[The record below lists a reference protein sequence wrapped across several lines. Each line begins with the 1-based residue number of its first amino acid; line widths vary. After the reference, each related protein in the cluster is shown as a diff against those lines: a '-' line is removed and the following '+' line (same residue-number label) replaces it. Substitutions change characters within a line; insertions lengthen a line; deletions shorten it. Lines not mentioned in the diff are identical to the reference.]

1 MSTLA
6 LHRAT
11 FRITDSDLEFMVL
24 DRETMPEHFQG
35 YQVVREG
42 ILDNHM
48 MAEHGFAGSTP
59 ERFKEA
65 GRISGFMKEFGPTAS
80 MQVFEGLD
88 FVGATVAHLFE
99 TPEAVSVWIKDI
111 FIKDFEE
118 NVGNSVGETQQL
130 ISVQKLETSGFYD
143 ESAALKI
150 LQGGPAGVMSS
161 TVIDFRVGRLLGVAF
176 IGIIGDQDRLKMASD
191 LAHSLEKRIV
201 QVVLGAH

>member
-24 DRETMPEHFQG
+24 EKDTMPGHFQD

-42 ILDNHM
+42 VLDNHM
-48 MAEHGFAGSTP
+48 MAEHGFDGSSP
-59 ERFKEA
+59 ERFQEA
-65 GRISGFMKEFGPTAS
+65 GRISGFMREFGATAN
-80 MQVFEGLD
+80 MLVFEGLD
-88 FVGATVAHLFE
+88 FVGA
-99 TPEAVSVWIKDI
+99 
-111 FIKDFEE
+111 
-118 NVGNSVGETQQL
+118 TQQL

-150 LQGGPAGVMSS
+150 LQGGAAGVTSS

-176 IGIIGDQDRLKMASD
+176 IGSIGDQDRLEMASE
-191 LAHSLEKRIV
+191 LAYSLEKQIV

>member
-24 DRETMPEHFQG
+24 DQETMPEHFQG
-35 YQVVREG
+35 YQIVREG

-48 MAEHGFAGSTP
+48 MAEHGFDGSTP
-59 ERFKEA
+59 ERFREA
-65 GRISGFMKEFGPTAS
+65 GRISGFMKEFGPTAD

-88 FVGATVAHLFE
+88 FVGATVTHLFE
-99 TPEAVSVWIKDI
+99 TPEAVSGWIKDI

-176 IGIIGDQDRLKMASD
+176 IGSIGDQDRLKMASD
-191 LAHSLEKRIV
+191 LAYSLERRIV

>member
-24 DRETMPEHFQG
+24 DKNTMPEHFQE

-42 ILDNHM
+42 VLDNNM
-48 MAEHGFAGSTP
+48 MAEHGFDGSTP
-59 ERFKEA
+59 ERFEGA
-65 GRISGFMKEFGPTAS
+65 GRISGFMREFGPTAN

-99 TPEAVSVWIKDI
+99 TPEAVAGWINDV
-111 FIKDFEE
+111 FIKDFED

-150 LQGGPAGVMSS
+150 LQGGAAGIMSS

-176 IGIIGDQDRLKMASD
+176 IGSIGDQDRLEMASE
-191 LAHSLEKRIV
+191 LAYSLEKQIV
-201 QVVLGAH
+201 QVVLGGH